1 MSALSAICVEPES
14 PARYCIIC
22 LHGLGA
28 GAEDLLP
35 LAKQLKLNQ
44 HATVRFIF
52 PSAPERPVSANGG
65 YFMPAWYDI
74 LAFSPQR
81 QINLQHL
88 NQVSAQVSQLV
99 EQQMAQGI
107 ASENIILMGFSQGG
121 AVAYHCALN
130 TTKPL
135 GGLVCMSTYL
145 LPQSLPKQPW
155 QLNTPILIQ
164 HGQQDD
170 VVAPSLGQQAA
181 EQLKALGYH
190 TEFESFTMAHTI
202 SLSQIKALSL
212 WLNQRLS

>member
-1 MSALSAICVEPES
+1 MSALSAICVEPEN
-14 PARYCIIC
+14 PARYCVIC

-28 GAEDLLP
+28 SAEDLLP

-44 HATVRFIF
+44 QASVRFIF
-52 PSAPERPVSANGG
+52 PSAPQRSVSANAG
-65 YFMPAWYDI
+65 YLMPAWYDI

-88 NQVSAQVSQLV
+88 NQVSEQVAQLI
-99 EQQMAQGI
+99 EQQI
-107 ASENIILMGFSQGG
+107 AEGLGSENIILMGFSQGG

-130 TTKPL
+130 TPQPL

-145 LPQSLPKQPW
+145 LPQSLPEQPW

-170 VVAPSLGQQAA
+170 VVAPSLGLQAA
-181 EQLKALGYH
+181 EQLKALGYQ
-190 TEFESFTMAHTI
+190 TEFASFSMAHTI

-212 WLNQRLS
+212 WLNQRFS